1 MRIYETTFI
10 VNPQADDNTIETKVK
25 AVTNLISNNGGKI
38 IHENRIG
45 TRRLAYAIQRL
56 TQGYYTSLIFE
67 SDTPILPQLERHF
80 KLDEAYIRYLT
91 VLYEGDVEKL
101 INPPDVAEQIFKR
114 PERER
119 DNDNRRGRREEPREA
134 PKAETSVEKPTVEKP
149 AEATVPE
156 PVKEVEP
163 EPTPEPA
170 PETPKPADDTKLTSS
185 EDEEL

>member
-10 VNPQADDNTIETKVK
+10 VNPQADDNTIESKVK

-45 TRRLAYAIQRL
+45 TRRLAYAIKRL

-67 SDTPILPQLERHF
+67 SDSPILPQLERHY

-91 VLYEGDVEKL
+91 VLYEGDIEKL
-101 INPPDVAEQIFKR
+101 INPPDVAEQIFKK

-119 DNDNRRGRREEPREA
+119 ESDNRRGRREEPREA
-134 PKAETSVEKPTVEKP
+134 QRAETPVEKPVVEKP
-149 AEATVPE
+149 VEVSAPE
-156 PVKEVEP
+156 PVKETEP
-163 EPTPEPA
+163 VPTPEPA
-170 PETPKPADDTKLTSS
+170 PETPKSADDTKLTST
-185 EDEEL
+185 DGEEL

>member
-10 VNPQADDNTIETKVK
+10 VNPQADDNTIDSKVK

-67 SDTPILPQLERHF
+67 SDPPILPQLERHF

-91 VLYEGDVEKL
+91 VLYEGNIEKL
-101 INPPDVAEQIFKR
+101 KEPAPDVADQIFKK
-114 PERER
+114 PDR
-119 DNDNRRGRREEPREA
+119 DRDDDNRRGRREEPRER
-134 PKAETSVEKPTVEKP
+134 PRPERVTEKP
-149 AEATVPE
+149 AEPAPVEAAEPE
-156 PVKEVEP
+156 PVAEPEP
-163 EPTPEPA
+163 EPTPA
-170 PETPKPADDTKLTSS
+170 PEPSDDTKLTAS